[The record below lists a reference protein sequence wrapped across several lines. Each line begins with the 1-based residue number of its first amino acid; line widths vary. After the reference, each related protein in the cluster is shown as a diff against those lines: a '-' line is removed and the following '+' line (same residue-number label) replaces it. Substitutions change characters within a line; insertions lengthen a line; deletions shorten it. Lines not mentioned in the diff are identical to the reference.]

1 MKADVA
7 GIAVSTAHFIG
18 GKRLASKRTFP
29 VRSPIDGRH
38 LAEVSA
44 GGTEEVAA
52 AVSAARAAFPRWAA
66 LGPKGRHPILKRFA
80 QKIRDHLPEI
90 AAVETADNGSL
101 LTGNLA
107 RVVPRA
113 ALNIE
118 FFADWALKLGAET
131 IDSPEVV
138 NHVRFDPSGV
148 AALITP
154 WNAPFMLTTWKV
166 GPAIAAGNAVVVKPP
181 EWAPLTCS
189 LMADIATEAGV
200 PPGVLNVVQGV
211 GEEAGAAL
219 AAHPDVDRLSFTG
232 STDTAKLIGQST
244 ARSLTPVSFELGG
257 KSPYI
262 VCADAD
268 LDAAAQTAA
277 AQYLNAGQ
285 VCLAGTRILVD
296 AEVAEPFQ
304 TKLRAAAAHMTVGD
318 PRDKA
323 TRVGPLITPEHF
335 ARVEGFVERA
345 FQARRQ
351 AAVGRTSR
359 QGGRAVLRADA
370 SRWCPT
376 RSGDRATRGVRPR
389 AHLANLSR
397 RGRGDRARQRYALR
411 ARRDDLQQERGARHA
426 PRPSRRR
433 RHRVGELL
441 LRARAGGALRRQPR
455 LRHRSRG
462 RELELRLLL
471 RREEHRGAEGIFCLR
486 RGTMSVLDGAREEWR
501 RILHEGQPKWVKPE
515 GEVLRLGDG
524 RQLAERDA
532 VYLPPCDPTKILCIH
547 LNYESRRVEFRAPQ
561 LETPTYFQKPT
572 TALNAH
578 RGTLMRPAGH
588 KYLNYEGEIAVII
601 GKPMRNVGRD
611 EAWDSIAG
619 FAPANDVG
627 CQDYR
632 ETDAGSMLRVKGQD
646 GFCPIGPGIVRGV
659 DVRKA
664 TVRTYLNGEYGAGG
678 SRHGD
683 DLPDRLHPGRP
694 VAVHYACCRA
704 TSFFPVRRR
713 TRGR

>member
-1 MKADVA
+1 MTADVA

-29 VRSPIDGRH
+29 SRSPIDGRH

-44 GGTEEVAA
+44 GGAEEIAA
-52 AVSAARAAFPRWAA
+52 AVAAARAAFPVGRRS
-66 LGPKGRHPILKRFA
+66 GRMGRHPILKRFA
-80 QKIRDHLPEI
+80 QGIREHLPEI

-138 NHVRFDPSGV
+138 NHLRFDPSGV

-219 AAHPDVDRLSFTG
+219 AAHPDIDRLSFTG

-304 TKLRAAAAHMTVGD
+304 AKLRAAAAHMTVGD

-345 FQARRQ
+345 FQAGMKPLWGGHRDKAGELYFEPTLLDDVRQ
-351 AAVGRTSR
+351 DQEIVQREVFGPVLTWQTFRDEDEAIELANGTRYGLAAMIFSR
-359 QGGRAVLRADA
+359 NEERAMRLANRAV
-370 SRWCPT
+370 
-376 RSGDRATRGVRPR
+376 
-389 AHLANLSR
+389 
-397 RGRGDRARQRYALR
+397 
-411 ARRDDLQQERGARHA
+411 
-426 PRPSRRR
+426 
-433 RHRVGELL
+433 
-441 LRARAGGALRRQPR
+441 AGTVWVNCFFV
-455 LRHRSRG
+455 
-462 RELELRLLL
+462 REL
-471 RREEHRGAEGIFCLR
+471 A
-486 RGTMSVLDGAREEWR
+486 
-501 RILHEGQPKWVKPE
+501 
-515 GEVLRLGDG
+515 
-524 RQLAERDA
+524 
-532 VYLPPCDPTKILCIH
+532 
-547 LNYESRRVEFRAPQ
+547 AP
-561 LETPTYFQKPT
+561 F
-572 TALNAH
+572 
-578 RGTLMRPAGH
+578 
-588 KYLNYEGEIAVII
+588 
-601 GKPMRNVGRD
+601 
-611 EAWDSIAG
+611 
-619 FAPANDVG
+619 
-627 CQDYR
+627 
-632 ETDAGSMLRVKGQD
+632 
-646 GFCPIGPGIVRGV
+646 
-659 DVRKA
+659 
-664 TVRTYLNGEYGAGG
+664 GG
-678 SRHGD
+678 SRDSGI
-683 DLPDRLHPGRP
+683 GREGG
-694 VAVHYACCRA
+694 
-704 TSFFPVRRR
+704 TWSFDFFCDVKNIAALK
-713 TRGR
+713 GSFA